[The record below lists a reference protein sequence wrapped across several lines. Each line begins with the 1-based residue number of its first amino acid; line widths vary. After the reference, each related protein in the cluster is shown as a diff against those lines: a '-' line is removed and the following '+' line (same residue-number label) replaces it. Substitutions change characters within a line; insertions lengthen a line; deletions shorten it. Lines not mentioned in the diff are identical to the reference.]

1 MVIIM
6 PFYKHTQFTKEKI
19 GRIAVRI
26 AGAALASIILPLAA
40 TTASAAYPERPIEL
54 VVPFPPG
61 GIVDVVTRTMAR
73 QLSDTLK
80 QPLVVVNKAGA
91 GGSIGAAQV
100 ARSKPDGYT
109 LLMAFDT
116 HAINPLLY
124 KLPFDSD
131 KDLMP
136 ISLIGTSALVLAVP
150 ASVPVNS
157 VPELVELAK
166 RDPGALNYAS
176 TGAGSSNQL
185 AAELFK
191 STTGVNLTHI
201 PYKGGA
207 PAIADLL
214 AGRVQVMFVSASS
227 VLAHIHAGKLKA
239 LAVTT
244 KHEIPQ
250 LPNVPSLT
258 QYYPS
263 FEAQSW
269 IGVLAPAGT
278 PKDIISRLNK
288 DIHNVLKTPEMTS
301 FFHKQAIQPS
311 PSSPEAFGKFMLD
324 QTQKWD
330 TVIKHADIKVE

>member
-1 MVIIM
+1 MVYIM
-6 PFYKHTQFTKEKI
+6 PFYKYKQIAKEKI
-19 GRIAVRI
+19 GRAPARI
-26 AGAALASIILPLAA
+26 FGNALAFVMLACIA
-40 TTASAAYPERPIEL
+40 TPASAAYPQKPIEL

-61 GIVDVVTRTMAR
+61 GIVDVVTRSMAR
-73 QLSDTLK
+73 QLSGALK

-100 ARSKPDGYT
+100 ARSAPDGYT

-131 KDLMP
+131 KDLTP
-136 ISLIGTSALVLAVP
+136 ISLLGTSALVLAVP
-150 ASVPVNS
+150 ASVPANN
-157 VPELVELAK
+157 VPELVAMAK
-166 RDPGALNYAS
+166 RDPTALNYAS

-191 STTGVNLTHI
+191 STTGINLTHI

-214 AGRVQVMFVSASS
+214 AARVQVMFVSTSS
-227 VLAHIHAGKLKA
+227 VLSHIRAGKLKA

-244 KHEIPQ
+244 KQPIPQ
-250 LPNVPSLT
+250 LPDVPSIT

-263 FEAQSW
+263 FEAKSW
-269 IGVLAPAGT
+269 IGMLAPAGT
-278 PKDIISRLNK
+278 PEDIISRLNTEIK
-288 DIHNVLKTPEMTS
+288 TVLNTPEMAA
-301 FFHKQAIQPS
+301 FFDKQAIQTT
-311 PSSPEAFGKFMLD
+311 PSSPAEFGKFMQD
-324 QTQKWD
+324 QTQKWSS
-330 TVIKHADIKVE
+330 VISESNIKVE

>member
-1 MVIIM
+1 M
-6 PFYKHTQFTKEKI
+6 PFYKYKQIAKEKFSHF
-19 GRIAVRI
+19 IARFFGTTLAVVMLSCI
-26 AGAALASIILPLAA
+26 ATP
-40 TTASAAYPERPIEL
+40 ASAAYPEKPIEL

-73 QLSDTLK
+73 QLSGTLE

-100 ARSKPDGYT
+100 ARSAPDGYT

-131 KDLMP
+131 KALTP
-136 ISLIGTSALVLAVP
+136 ISLLGTSALVLAVP
-150 ASVPVNS
+150 ASVPANS
-157 VPELVELAK
+157 VPELVAMAK
-166 RDPGALNYAS
+166 RDPSALNYAS

-191 STTGVNLTHI
+191 STTGINLTHI

-214 AGRVQVMFVSASS
+214 AARVQVMFVSTSS
-227 VLAHIHAGKLKA
+227 VLSHIRAGKLKA

-244 KHEIPQ
+244 KQPIPQ
-250 LPNVPSLT
+250 LPKVPSIT

-263 FEAQSW
+263 FEVKSW
-269 IGVLAPAGT
+269 IGVLAPSGT
-278 PKDIISRLNK
+278 PEDVILRLNTE
-288 DIHNVLKTPEMTS
+288 IRNVLHTPKMAA
-301 FFHKQAIQPS
+301 FFDKQAIQAA
-311 PSSPEAFGKFMLD
+311 PSSPAEFGKFMQG
-324 QTQKWD
+324 QTEKWSG
-330 TVIKHADIKVE
+330 VIRESNIKVE

>member
-1 MVIIM
+1 MVFIM
-6 PFYKHTQFTKEKI
+6 PFYKYKQIAKEKV
-19 GRIAVRI
+19 GRAPARFFGTTLACLMLAFIAT
-26 AGAALASIILPLAA
+26 P
-40 TTASAAYPERPIEL
+40 ASAAYPEKPIEL

-61 GIVDVVTRTMAR
+61 GIVDVVTRNMAR
-73 QLSDTLK
+73 QLSGALK

-100 ARSKPDGYT
+100 ARSAPDGYT

-131 KDLMP
+131 KDLTP
-136 ISLIGTSALVLAVP
+136 ISLLGTSALVLAVP
-150 ASVPVNS
+150 ASVPANS
-157 VPELVELAK
+157 VPELVAMAK
-166 RDPGALNYAS
+166 RDPAALNYAS

-191 STTGVNLTHI
+191 STTGINLTHI

-214 AGRVQVMFVSASS
+214 AARVQVMFVSTSS
-227 VLAHIHAGKLKA
+227 VLSHIRAGKLKA

-244 KHEIPQ
+244 KQPIPQ
-250 LPNVPSLT
+250 LPNVPSIT

-263 FEAQSW
+263 FEAKSW
-269 IGVLAPAGT
+269 IGMLAPAGT
-278 PKDIISRLNK
+278 PQDIISRLNTEIK
-288 DIHNVLKTPEMTS
+288 NVLNTPEMAA
-301 FFHKQAIQPS
+301 FFDKQAIQAA
-311 PSSPEAFGKFMLD
+311 PSSPAEFGKFMQD
-324 QTQKWD
+324 QTQKWSS
-330 TVIKHADIKVE
+330 VISESNIKVE

>member
-1 MVIIM
+1 M
-6 PFYKHTQFTKEKI
+6 PFHKYKHIAKAKVGRARTRFFATALTCIMLAFT
-19 GRIAVRI
+19 
-26 AGAALASIILPLAA
+26 A
-40 TTASAAYPERPIEL
+40 TPATAAYPEKPIEL
-54 VVPFPPG
+54 IVPFPPG

-73 QLSDTLK
+73 QLNDSLK

-100 ARSKPDGYT
+100 ARSTPDGYT

-124 KLPFDSD
+124 KLPFDSN
-131 KDLMP
+131 KDLAP

-150 ASVPVNS
+150 ASVPANS
-157 VPELVELAK
+157 VPELVEMAK
-166 RDPGALNYAS
+166 RDPAALNYAS

-191 STTGVNLTHI
+191 STTGINLTHI

-214 AGRVQVMFVSASS
+214 AARVQVMFVSASS
-227 VLAHIHAGKLKA
+227 VLSHIRAGKLKA

-244 KHEIPQ
+244 RQPIPQ
-250 LPNVPSLT
+250 LPDVPSIT

-263 FEAQSW
+263 FEAKSW

-278 PKDIISRLNK
+278 PADIISRLNTE
-288 DIHNVLKTPEMTS
+288 IHNALDTPEMTA
-301 FFHKQAIQPS
+301 FFNKQAIQAAPTS
-311 PSSPEAFGKFMLD
+311 PAEFGNFMQD
-324 QTQKWD
+324 QTSKWSS
-330 TVIKHADIKVE
+330 VINDSNIRVE

>member
-1 MVIIM
+1 M
-6 PFYKHTQFTKEKI
+6 PTYKHKQPAEKSTI
-19 GRIAVRI
+19 C
-26 AGAALASIILPLAA
+26 AAKQWLRTSLASLALVLPAMS
-40 TTASAAYPERPIEL
+40 ASAAYPERPIEL

-73 QLSDTLK
+73 QLSDSLK
-80 QPLVVVNKAGA
+80 QPLVVVNKPGA
-91 GGSIGAAQV
+91 GGSIGAHQV
-100 ARSKPDGYT
+100 ARAAPDGYT

-131 KDLMP
+131 KDLAP

-157 VPELVELAK
+157 VPELIEMAK
-166 RDPGALNYAS
+166 RDPDALNYAS

-191 STTGVNLTHI
+191 STTGINLTHI

-207 PAIADLL
+207 PAISDLL
-214 AGRVQVMFVSASS
+214 AGRIQVMFVSASS
-227 VLAHIHAGKLKA
+227 VLSHIHAGKLKA

-244 KHEIPQ
+244 RHEIPQ
-250 LPNVPSLT
+250 LPGVPSIT
-258 QYYPS
+258 KYYPS
-263 FEAQSW
+263 FEARSW

-278 PKDIISRLNK
+278 PQDIIARLNAE
-288 DIHNVLKTPEMTS
+288 IHATLKTPEMKA
-301 FFHKQAIQPS
+301 FFDKQAIQAA
-311 PSSPEAFGKFMLD
+311 PSSPAEFAKLMQGD
-324 QTQKWD
+324 TQKWSA
-330 TVIKHADIKVE
+330 VIKEANIKVE

>member
-1 MVIIM
+1 M
-6 PFYKHTQFTKEKI
+6 PFYQYKQIAKEKFSHVTARFFGI
-19 GRIAVRI
+19 TLAVVMLSFIAN
-26 AGAALASIILPLAA
+26 PA
-40 TTASAAYPERPIEL
+40 TAAYPEKPIEL

-73 QLSDTLK
+73 QLSNALK

-100 ARSKPDGYT
+100 ARSAPDGYT

-131 KDLMP
+131 KDLTP
-136 ISLIGTSALVLAVP
+136 ISLLGTSALVLAVP
-150 ASVPVNS
+150 ASVPANS
-157 VPELVELAK
+157 VPELVAMAK
-166 RDPGALNYAS
+166 RDPAALNYAS

-191 STTGVNLTHI
+191 STTGINLTHI

-214 AGRVQVMFVSASS
+214 AARVQVMFVSTSS
-227 VLAHIHAGKLKA
+227 VLSHIRAGKLKA

-244 KHEIPQ
+244 KQSIPQ
-250 LPNVPSLT
+250 LPNVPSIT

-263 FEAQSW
+263 FEAKSW

-278 PKDIISRLNK
+278 PDDIISRLNTEVK
-288 DIHNVLKTPEMTS
+288 NVLDTPEMAA
-301 FFHKQAIQPS
+301 FFNKQAIQAA
-311 PSSPEAFGKFMLD
+311 PSSPAEFGKFMQD
-324 QTQKWD
+324 QTKKWSN
-330 TVIKHADIKVE
+330 VIRESNIKVE

>member
-1 MVIIM
+1 M
-6 PFYKHTQFTKEKI
+6 PFYKYKQIAKEKV
-19 GRIAVRI
+19 GRAPARFFGTTLACLMLAFIAT
-26 AGAALASIILPLAA
+26 P
-40 TTASAAYPERPIEL
+40 ASAAYPEKPIEL

-61 GIVDVVTRTMAR
+61 GIVDVVTRNMAR
-73 QLSDTLK
+73 QLSGALK

-100 ARSKPDGYT
+100 ARSAPDGYT

-131 KDLMP
+131 KDLTP
-136 ISLIGTSALVLAVP
+136 ISLLGTSALVLAVP
-150 ASVPVNS
+150 ASVPANS
-157 VPELVELAK
+157 VPELVAMAK
-166 RDPGALNYAS
+166 RDPAALNYAS

-191 STTGVNLTHI
+191 STTGINLTHI

-214 AGRVQVMFVSASS
+214 AARVQVMFVSTSS
-227 VLAHIHAGKLKA
+227 VLSHIRAGKLKA

-244 KHEIPQ
+244 KQPIPQ
-250 LPNVPSLT
+250 LPNVPSIT

-263 FEAQSW
+263 FEAKSW
-269 IGVLAPAGT
+269 IGMLAPAGT
-278 PKDIISRLNK
+278 PQDIISRLNTEIK
-288 DIHNVLKTPEMTS
+288 NVLNTPEMAA
-301 FFHKQAIQPS
+301 FFDKQAIQAA
-311 PSSPEAFGKFMLD
+311 PSSPAEFGKFMQD
-324 QTQKWD
+324 QTQKWSS
-330 TVIKHADIKVE
+330 VISESNIKVE